1 MKTIKRLL
9 TILSLFLLT
18 SCGVNWHVSTINH
31 DPIYGTIT
39 VADDVEVD
47 TITSRWDFERKLR
60 TDFNFRWDYANYMM
74 TRPMSFYWRNWRG
87 GMGNVHDFYWN
98 SHQIW
103 TDWAFNYPFTSF
115 NSWYWD
121 RWDPWPRWR
130 HNRWWGYNGGWYA
143 NTWNN
148 HWYQYGYS
156 GWYGH
161 DSMLWGS
168 QWNRRGNANYAYING
183 PRGSRANLDTNSNI
197 QNVVSNRR
205 NSNNNV
211 NSRGP
216 RISNTEN
223 GIIIRNGNNIRVIPN
238 NNIRVYNNPNNVPNR
253 VIKPRNNNN
262 INWNNNNNNN
272 NIRVNPPSNNNNNV
286 RGSWRPSNNNS
297 NTRSSSPPV
306 INNGGSSRGS
316 SGSGS
321 SSVGSSR
328 GSRGNN

>member
-130 HNRWWGYNGGWYA
+130 HNSWWGYSGGWYA

-148 HWYQYGYS
+148 HWYRYGYS

-168 QWNRRGNANYAYING
+168 QWNRRGNVDYAYIL
-183 PRGSRANLDTNSNI
+183 SLI
-197 QNVVSNRR
+197 H
-205 NSNNNV
+205 
-211 NSRGP
+211 
-216 RISNTEN
+216 I
-223 GIIIRNGNNIRVIPN
+223 
-238 NNIRVYNNPNNVPNR
+238 
-253 VIKPRNNNN
+253 
-262 INWNNNNNNN
+262 
-272 NIRVNPPSNNNNNV
+272 
-286 RGSWRPSNNNS
+286 
-297 NTRSSSPPV
+297 
-306 INNGGSSRGS
+306 
-316 SGSGS
+316 
-321 SSVGSSR
+321 
-328 GSRGNN
+328 

>member
-130 HNRWWGYNGGWYA
+130 HNRWWGYNSGWYA

-168 QWNRRGNANYAYING
+168 QWNGRGNVNYAYING

-223 GIIIRNGNNIRVIPN
+223 GIIIRNGNNIK
-238 NNIRVYNNPNNVPNR
+238 
-253 VIKPRNNNN
+253 VIKPRVYDNPRVYLNQNG
-262 INWNNNNNNN
+262 NNNNNNN
-272 NIRVNPPSNNNNNV
+272 NIIINNNN
-286 RGSWRPSNNNS
+286 SRPRINNNS
-297 NTRSSSPPV
+297 INNRPPV
-306 INNGGSSRGS
+306 INNSRPVRVEQNTRTNYNTNRS
-316 SGSGS
+316 NNVRSTN
-321 SSVGSSR
+321 SR
-328 GSRGNN
+328 SNGKNNQIKRN

>member
-9 TILSLFLLT
+9 AILSLFLLT

-31 DPIYGTIT
+31 DPIYGSIV

-47 TITSRWDFERKLR
+47 TITTRWDFERKLR
-60 TDFNFRWDYANYMM
+60 TDFSFRWDYANYMM
-74 TRPMSFYWRNWRG
+74 TRPMSFYYRNWRG
-87 GMGNVHDFYWN
+87 GMGNVHDFWWN

-130 HNRWWGYNGGWYA
+130 HNRWWGYNSGWYA

-168 QWNRRGNANYAYING
+168 QWNRRGNSNYAYING

-223 GIIIRNGNNIRVIPN
+223 GIIIRNGNSIKVIKP
-238 NNIRVYNNPNNVPNR
+238 RVYNNPR
-253 VIKPRNNNN
+253 VYLNQNGNNN
-262 INWNNNNNNN
+262 NNNNNNN
-272 NIRVNPPSNNNNNV
+272 NIRNWNNKPIVPNNI
-286 RGSWRPSNNNS
+286 NN
-297 NTRSSSPPV
+297 RPPV
-306 INNGGSSRGS
+306 INNSRPVRVEQNTRTNYNTNRS
-316 SGSGS
+316 TNVRSTN
-321 SSVGSSR
+321 SR
-328 GSRGNN
+328 SNGNNQINRRD